1 MMMKRSVTTLAVL
14 AALVLAQPAWV
25 RAAPKKA
32 QPKQV
37 DLQMALSD
45 LAALKLRA
53 QEYHTTLPKAAP
65 LGMDKIIAYEEH
77 KYFVCIVGRAAGKD
91 NGGEKSFSL
100 LRRMILLK
108 PSTLVVDDQITGLK
122 ADTGLHWQLRRR
134 SAGAGGGM
142 FEVGTG
148 AASAPVNVSYM
159 IVRPGE
165 VPLNTPKKGSGVIV
179 EAVPA
184 IKAGATRVVSVI
196 GIGGKRPPPVKSD
209 SRAVPLVLDI
219 SNGGMSCKLVLPAGA
234 DASPTIAISGAD
246 GKKLLPERLL
256 PSGILP
262 HGPKGVQM
270 LAGWDSRYTRD
281 NSAPWDTKRVAVEL
295 KKAVEDGT
303 IKPGRVI
310 VLGCGAGTNSI
321 YLASKGFD
329 VTAIDIAPTALALA
343 KARADQSKVS
353 VRWMLVDV
361 TAVPKLKPFDFIF
374 DRGCYHGVRR
384 SNAKGFVESA
394 RKLSRPGTKFLILA
408 GNANEAR
415 HYGPPRVKEA
425 DIRKDFTSSFDFTW
439 LRETKFGADGA
450 KGKGPLM
457 WSILLTRKNK

>member
-1 MMMKRSVTTLAVL
+1 MKRAVTMSAVL
-14 AALVLAQPAWV
+14 AAFVLAQY
-25 RAAPKKA
+25 APVHAVTKKA
-32 QPKQV
+32 KSKQV
-37 DLQMALSD
+37 DLQLAVSN

-53 QEYHTTLPKAAP
+53 EEYQTTLPKAAS

-77 KYFVCIVGRAAGKD
+77 KYFVCIVGRRQSPKM
-91 NGGEKSFSL
+91 

-108 PSTLVVDDQITGLK
+108 PSTLVVDDQITGLEAGK
-122 ADTGLHWQLRRR
+122 RLHWQLLLTPPK
-134 SAGAGGGM
+134 SGNGM
-142 FEVGTG
+142 FKVGTG
-148 AASAPVNVSYM
+148 SASAPVNVSYM

-165 VPLNTPKKGSGVIV
+165 VPLQPSARGSGIIV
-179 EAVPA
+179 DAVPA
-184 IKAGATRVVSVI
+184 IKEGATRVVSVI
-196 GIGGKRPPPVKSD
+196 GVGGKKPPSAKSD

-219 SNGGMSCKLVLPAGA
+219 SNGPLSCKLVLPAGA
-234 DASPTIAISGAD
+234 DSSPTIAITGAG
-246 GKKLLPERLL
+246 GKELLGERLL

-262 HGPKGVQM
+262 HGPKGVK
-270 LAGWDSRYTRD
+270 LLNGWDSRYRGK
-281 NSAPWDTKRVAVEL
+281 NRAPWDTGKVAIEL
-295 KKAVEDGT
+295 KKLVEGGT
-303 IKPGRVI
+303 IKPGRAV

-329 VTAIDIAPTALALA
+329 VTAIDVAPTALAIA
-343 KARADQSKVS
+343 KARADKAKVS

-361 TAVPKLKPFDFIF
+361 TAVPKFKPFDFIF

-394 RKLSRPGTKFLILA
+394 RKLSRAGTKFLILA

-439 LRETKFGADGA
+439 LRETKFGPDGE

-457 WSILLTRKNK
+457 WSILLTRKGK

>member
-1 MMMKRSVTTLAVL
+1 MRHAWIVLVLLATVGLNSTLWARKAPAKANSNQVNLQLAV
-14 AALVLAQPAWV
+14 
-25 RAAPKKA
+25 
-32 QPKQV
+32 
-37 DLQMALSD
+37 SD

-53 QEYHTTLPKAAP
+53 QEYQTTLPKAAS

-77 KYFVCIVGRAAGKD
+77 KYFVCIVGRRQGP
-91 NGGEKSFSL
+91 GL

-108 PSTLVVDDQITGLK
+108 PSTLVVDDQVTGLEAGK
-122 ADTGLHWQLRRR
+122 PLHWQLRLRPPK
-134 SAGAGGGM
+134 AGNGM
-142 FEVGTG
+142 FKIGTG
-148 AASAPVNVSYM
+148 PAAAPVNVSYM

-165 VPLNTPKKGSGVIV
+165 VPLKAHGKGSGIV
-179 EAVPA
+179 VDAVPA
-184 IKAGATRVVSVI
+184 IKEGATRVVSVI
-196 GIGGKRPPPVKSD
+196 GVGGKKPPIAKSD
-209 SRAVPLVLDI
+209 SRDVPLVLDI
-219 SNGGMSCKLVLPAGA
+219 SNGGLSCKLVLPAGA
-234 DASPTIAISGAD
+234 DSSPTIAITGAD
-246 GKKLLPERLL
+246 GKELLGERLL

-262 HGPKGVQM
+262 HGPKGVK
-270 LAGWDSRYTRD
+270 LLVGWDSRYRRKTR
-281 NSAPWDTKRVAVEL
+281 APWDTGKIAIEL
-295 KKAVEDGT
+295 KKVVEDGT
-303 IKPGRVI
+303 IKPGRAV
-310 VLGCGAGTNSI
+310 VLGCGTGTNSI

-329 VTAIDIAPTALALA
+329 VTALDIAPTALAMAKTKADKA
-343 KARADQSKVS
+343 KAS

-394 RKLSRPGTKFLILA
+394 RKLSRAGTKFLILA

-439 LRETKFGADGA
+439 LRETKFGADGE

-457 WSILLTRKNK
+457 WSILLSRKDK